1 MARSLQVRRRGW
13 VLVWIFAIGLVSGY
27 LWWAGRLSRAVD
39 RIVVFKQQHPMA
51 CPEERIPD
59 TWITDLTWEMVR
71 DDTDFEA
78 FWISVQRRIPK
89 QLIPPSLRYPG
100 TALRRDR
107 ALIAIEAGREIDEV
121 LRALESAYPK
131 APPDGAQWLMTA
143 YDVISTPSN
152 SGRRSLFL
160 TASRDPDPR
169 VRWTAVALVAG
180 KLNTGKNGDR
190 TDGPVWDRLREML
203 DDQVSVV
210 REAAGLALAE
220 AAAK

>member
-1 MARSLQVRRRGW
+1 MARSFQVRRRWW
-13 VLVWIFAIGLVSGY
+13 VLVAIVGIGLVSGY
-27 LWWAGRLSRAVD
+27 VWWAGRLSRAVD
-39 RIVVFKQQHPMA
+39 RMVVFKQQHPMSS
-51 CPEERIPD
+51 PEERIPD
-59 TWITDLTWEMVR
+59 TWISDLTWEMVR

-78 FWISVQRRIPK
+78 FRISVQRRIPK

-107 ALIAIEAGREIDEV
+107 ALIALEAGREIDEV
-121 LRALESAYPK
+121 LRALESAYRK
-131 APPDGAQWLMTA
+131 APPDGAQWIMTA
-143 YDVISTPSN
+143 YDVISTPAHP
-152 SGRRSLFL
+152 GRRSFFL

-169 VRWTAVALVAG
+169 VRWTAVSLVAG

-190 TDGPVWDRLREML
+190 TDGPAWDRLRELL

-220 AAAK
+220 AAGR

>member
-1 MARSLQVRRRGW
+1 
-13 VLVWIFAIGLVSGY
+13 VLVVIIGIGLVSGY
-27 LWWAGRLSRAVD
+27 VWWAGRLSRAVD

>member
-13 VLVWIFAIGLVSGY
+13 VLVVIIGIGLVSGY
-27 LWWAGRLSRAVD
+27 VWWAGRLSRAVD
-39 RIVVFKQQHPMA
+39 RMVVFKQQHPMA

-59 TWITDLTWEMVR
+59 TWISDLTWEMVR
-71 DDTDFEA
+71 DDTELEGLRI
-78 FWISVQRRIPK
+78 WVQRRIPWK
-89 QLIPPSLRYPG
+89 LIPPAIRYPG
-100 TALRRDR
+100 AALRMDR
-107 ALIAIEAGREIDEV
+107 ALIALASGRDLKEV
-121 LRALESAYPK
+121 LRAMETAYPK
-131 APPDGAQWLMTA
+131 APPAGALWLVIT
-143 YDVISTPSN
+143 YDAISDPGD

-160 TASRDPDPR
+160 TASGSSHPQ
-169 VRWTAVALVAG
+169 VRLASVALVAG

-220 AAAK
+220 SAGK